1 MRKRACARSLD
12 NKKVIKMT
20 EEVIKEEEKES
31 TPDVW
36 SMDDLISL
44 TDEVQ
49 TGTIEYRGKV
59 VEYQF
64 CELVEKEEPK
74 FKPVPDTATEE
85 TKMAMYTEIG
95 SKRILAMLEKAN
107 EKNPEGPC
115 ITQDHWGLLPTTLRY
130 QISNDIMGIEQESR
144 ENFPL

>member
-1 MRKRACARSLD
+1 
-12 NKKVIKMT
+12 MT
-20 EEVIKEEEKES
+20 EEEIQKEEEE
-31 TPDVW
+31 TTEMW
-36 SMDDLISL
+36 SMDDLIAL

-49 TGTIEYRGKV
+49 QAEVDFRGKTV
-59 VEYQF
+59 KYQF

-74 FKPVPDTATEE
+74 FKPVPDTASEE
-85 TKMAMYTEIG
+85 QKMAMYTELG
-95 SKRILAMLEKAN
+95 SKRILAMIEKAN

-115 ITQDHWGLLPTTLRY
+115 ITEEHWGLLPTTLRY